1 MRNLKLALAFASAC
15 VLLNGCASSRSV
27 VDQSWTQKPAKVKVV
42 FTEPHIGSPK
52 DLQDDLP
59 NYVDNFSDWYKAQ
72 LEDNFGSQTKGVL
85 YSVQKISK
93 DQIKTENADME
104 GYNFLVPKVAE
115 MDPEAD
121 VYLVMD
127 DIWIGRV
134 ESETTCTM
142 GGGFGVG
149 GGMGATCTQNKDF
162 TEKGRYAYYDVKTG
176 KKLAYGDIEAKS
188 GYTFTVSLSD
198 WNNIVEKT
206 VSIMLDK
213 TPLKK

>member
-1 MRNLKLALAFASAC
+1 MRKLKLALASAAAC
-15 VLLNGCASSRSV
+15 MLLMGCASSRSV
-27 VDQSWTQKPAKVKVV
+27 VDQGWTQKPAKVKVV

-52 DLQDDLP
+52 DLYDDLP
-59 NYVDNFSDWYKAQ
+59 DYANNFSDWYKAQ
-72 LEDNFGSQTKGVL
+72 LEENLGSQTKGVL

-93 DQIKTENADME
+93 DQIRTENADME
-104 GYNFLVPKVAE
+104 GNNFLVPKVAE

-134 ESETTCTM
+134 ESEMTCSM

-149 GGMGATCTQNKDF
+149 GGMGTTCTQNKDF

-176 KKLAYGDIEAKS
+176 KKLGYGDIEAKS
-188 GYTFTVSLSD
+188 SYTFTVSLSD
-198 WNNIVEKT
+198 WKNIVKKT
-206 VSIMLDK
+206 VSVMLDN
-213 TPLKK
+213 TPIKK